1 MAQPK
6 YALLYTELPNV
17 EFPSQTAMGRY
28 LKSEAAIWSD
38 YLVSFGEQSRWG
50 ALPMQPNG
58 SVKVSH
64 LAESLS
70 RLSGSLDD
78 RDAFHRMQKS
88 HSGSQVLVPPPSA
101 SLEGQLILG
110 LFSAGRDLEAH
121 SVFLWFARQQRMIQ
135 SRTNQPLVAN
145 DIQVGS
151 QLVIAAKA
159 AEALPFHKVSSQRI
173 AGAACAAE
181 HNAQAVAEEVRAAQ
195 QINAD
200 HDEALGG
207 FREALR
213 DRAKRIEK
221 IFIWRERR
229 RRVKFSAFEESWKT
243 VSDELY
249 QEYRVSLHQHTQLS
263 KQQLESQ
270 NDQFQALK
278 DRFLSQM
285 RLRAPVELWRTRAE
299 KHRKNATGAFVAFV
313 ILALIAIVSGALIPW
328 LGGDYIASSFTREIC
343 NDADPPSCEREFSAK
358 GPLTVAGLL
367 LVLSI
372 ILWLIRLQYRV
383 YLSERHLALDAEEKC
398 AFAETFMAM
407 KEETQVGANN
417 EAIVLASLFRPTQDG
432 IIKDDDNSVDIS
444 AAAILA
450 KQLGRST

>member
-6 YALLYTELPNV
+6 YTVAYTYLPDAV
-17 EFPSQTAMGRY
+17 FSAVAPLRRY
-28 LKSEAAIWSD
+28 LSD
-38 YLVSFGEQSRWG
+38 EKKTWG
-50 ALPMQPNG
+50 AFLDDFGAQTKWKGLPGPNHNNI
-58 SVKVSH
+58 SAAQ
-64 LAESLS
+64 LAS
-70 RLSGSLDD
+70 SLDRLIAAVD
-78 RDAFHRMQKS
+78 DHRSFHDLQRR
-88 HSGSQVLVPPPSA
+88 HAGSGFSIPPPSS

-110 LFSAGRDLEAH
+110 LFEGGRTYEAH
-121 SVFLWFARQQRMIQ
+121 CVFMWFASRQGAILPHDQQKGGKEVETGR
-135 SRTNQPLVAN
+135 
-145 DIQVGS
+145 
-151 QLVIAAKA
+151 QLVLAAKA

-173 AGAACAAE
+173 AGAARAAE
-181 HNAQAVAEEVRAAQ
+181 HNAQAVAEEVQAAQ

-213 DRAKRIEK
+213 DRAKRIEE
-221 IFIWRERR
+221 IFIRRERR

-243 VSDELY
+243 VSADLF

-263 KQQLESQ
+263 KQQLDSQ
-270 NDQFQALK
+270 DGQFQELK
-278 DRFLSQM
+278 DRFLTQM
-285 RLRAPVELWRTRAE
+285 RLRAPVELWRTRAV
-299 KHRKNATGAFVAFV
+299 KHRENATGAFRAFV
-313 ILALIAIVSGALIPW
+313 ILALVAIAAGALIPW
-328 LGGDYIASSFTREIC
+328 FGGDYIASSFATEIC
-343 NDADPPSCEREFSAK
+343 NDADPQICEREFSAK

-367 LVLSI
+367 LVLSL

-407 KEETQVGANN
+407 KEETQVGADN

-432 IIKDDDNSVDIS
+432 IIKDDDSSVDIS

-450 KQLGRST
+450 KQLGRTP